1 MSEEENNIL
10 TFSELRK
17 IQKEE
22 DREEEL
28 TEIGDKFLL
37 RVSNYFDKK
46 KQAEGESREY
56 KNSRRVLDKIISLR
70 EEKIVK
76 EARLSVRTSQD
87 TSNLSLLPEEQE
99 IFREIKSEF
108 QSHRN
113 KVEEMVESQTVPGT
127 GNEPSQEVKETTE
140 TGSTSGKQVEAEETN
155 TEEDSGKTEEP
166 ESSNSQGKDAQS
178 EEDDEEENGAE
189 EAKDGYKIVKTTSDV
204 PEFMGTDLEAY
215 GPFDEG
221 EEVEIPDDNAEIL
234 VNRGNAE
241 LVEE

>member
-1 MSEEENNIL
+1 MSDEDDNVL

-17 IQKEE
+17 TQKEE

-28 TEIGDKFLL
+28 TELGEKFLL

-46 KQAEGESREY
+46 KEAEGESREY
-56 KNSRRVLDKIISLR
+56 KNARRVLDKILSLR

-76 EARLSVRTSQD
+76 KTRLSVRTD
-87 TSNLSLLPEEQE
+87 TEPANLELLPEEQE
-99 IFREIKSEF
+99 LFRNLKSEF
-108 QSHRN
+108 KDHRSR
-113 KVEEMVESQTVPGT
+113 VDEMIDSQTVPEARF
-127 GNEPSQEVKETTE
+127 EPSEEVKE
-140 TGSTSGKQVEAEETN
+140 GSEETQEN
-155 TEEDSGKTEEP
+155 EEEP
-166 ESSNSQGKDAQS
+166 VEEGKSS
-178 EEDDEEENGAE
+178 EEEIMEEEKTQEDEEESRKVE
-189 EAKDGYKIVKTTSDV
+189 EGYKLVETTSDV

-215 GPFDEG
+215 GPFEEG

>member
-1 MSEEENNIL
+1 MSDESDNVL

-17 IQKEE
+17 TQKKEN
-22 DREEEL
+22 REEEL
-28 TEIGDKFLL
+28 TELGEKFLL

-56 KNSRRVLDKIISLR
+56 KNARRVLDKIISLR

-76 EARLSVRTSQD
+76 EARLAVKTGSKSPGL
-87 TSNLSLLPEEQE
+87 NLLPEEQE
-99 IFREIKSEF
+99 LFRELKTQF
-108 QSHRN
+108 KSHRSRVDETVDSATTY
-113 KVEEMVESQTVPGT
+113 VEEKSPSEEVMESEG
-127 GNEPSQEVKETTE
+127 EEFDD
-140 TGSTSGKQVEAEETN
+140 EETEMDETDTAEDTVEEEN
-155 TEEDSGKTEEP
+155 PGESEETEND
-166 ESSNSQGKDAQS
+166 S
-178 EEDDEEENGAE
+178 EEDPHDPE
-189 EAKDGYKIVKTTSDV
+189 DGYKIVKTTSDV